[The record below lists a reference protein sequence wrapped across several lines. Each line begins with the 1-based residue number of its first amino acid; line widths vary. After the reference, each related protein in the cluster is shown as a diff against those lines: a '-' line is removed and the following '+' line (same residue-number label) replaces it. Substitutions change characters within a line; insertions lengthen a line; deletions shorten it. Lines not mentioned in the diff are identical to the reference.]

1 MFRRNIK
8 LICYKT
14 INLYALHVFLSE
26 IYYNSVNLNTGTL
39 ITEWQ
44 IIMYL

>member
-8 LICYKT
+8 LIYKT
-14 INLYALHVFLSE
+14 INLNALHVLLSE

-39 ITEWQ
+39 ISEWQ
-44 IIMYL
+44 IMYL